1 MRSTLRDT
9 GSIGRCHRR
18 RIPRLHK
25 VIRIE
30 PICFQL
36 ADDAIDIARR
46 IPLAKSAGTGIGI
59 SIASRDKAMGR
70 QSANDEVDVRQGTFL
85 QRGFEIGDVALRR
98 RRGAV
103 GAVGGDEAVLPQQG
117 NDEGHAGSGSLL
129 DERVE
134 AEGVAFRGRGVG
146 VRDVAGLLE
155 VYNVGVDDGAHG
167 AVLGTQGAILDTQGG
182 VLAFFQQRSRGGW
195 IVSARYE

>member
-9 GSIGRCHRR
+9 CSIGRCHRR
-18 RIPRLHK
+18 RISRLHK

-30 PICFQL
+30 PIRFQL
-36 ADDAIDIARR
+36 ADNAVDIARR
-46 IPLAKSAGTGIGI
+46 IPLANNAGTGIGI
-59 SIASRDKAMGR
+59 TITSRDKAMGR

-103 GAVGGDEAVLPQQG
+103 GAVGGDEAVLAQQG
-117 NDEGHAGSGSLL
+117 DDEGHAGSGSFL

-146 VRDVAGLLE
+146 VGDVTCLLQ
-155 VYNVGVDDGAHG
+155 VDNVGVDDGAHG
-167 AVLGTQGAILDTQGG
+167 AVLGTQSAVLGTRGA
-182 VLAFFQQRSRGGW
+182 VLAFFQQRF
-195 IVSARYE
+195 